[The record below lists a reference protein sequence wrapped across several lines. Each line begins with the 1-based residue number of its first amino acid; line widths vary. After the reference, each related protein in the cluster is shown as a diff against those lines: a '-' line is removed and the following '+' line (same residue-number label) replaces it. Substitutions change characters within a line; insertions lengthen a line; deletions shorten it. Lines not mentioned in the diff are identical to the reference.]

1 MKATEEDDSDPLLGS
16 RRIERQK
23 REEKERFGGL
33 ATFNVELQ
41 ERKLDEN
48 AGPIH
53 GETSAEKTDTEM
65 GFASYRSSVSSATKW
80 LGFVTAVWVQ
90 SISGN
95 NYTFSNYSA
104 ALKTLMGLTQLE
116 LNNLSVAKDVGKAFG
131 LLAGLASDKLPTWV
145 ILLIGSVEGLV
156 GYGAQWLVVSERI
169 KPLSYWQMC
178 IFLCMGGNSTTWMNT
193 AILVT
198 CIRNFRRNRGPVSGI
213 LKGYVGLSTAIF
225 TDLCA
230 ALFNNDP
237 ASFLLMLAVTPF
249 AVCLTAMLFL
259 HEVPPSSSSSE
270 DNRDSRYFWVV
281 NAVAVC
287 VALYLLAYDFIPNP
301 SNLLSLIF
309 SVILLILLASPLAIP
324 AYAFF
329 TAWASKPDLVASE
342 SGPDPNTRSDEP
354 LLRQTAADDTQHK
367 PEVAAAAA
375 EVVEAKRRPVLGE
388 DHTIFDAMVT
398 LDFWI
403 LFVSFL
409 CGVGTGLAVMN
420 NMGQI
425 GLALGYVD
433 VSIFVSLTSIW
444 GFFGRI
450 GSGMISE
457 YFIRKAAIP
466 RPLWNAA
473 SQILMAVGYILMAI
487 AMPGSLYIG
496 STIVGICYGVR
507 LAVTVPVAS
516 ELFGLKYY
524 GLIYNI
530 LILNLPLGSFLF
542 SGLLAGLLY
551 DMEATTTEGGGN
563 TCVGAHCYRLV
574 FVIMAIACVIG
585 FGLDILLSIRTK
597 NLYTRIQAGKKTK
610 RVVDGTQ

>member
-1 MKATEEDDSDPLLGS
+1 
-16 RRIERQK
+16 
-23 REEKERFGGL
+23 
-33 ATFNVELQ
+33 
-41 ERKLDEN
+41 
-48 AGPIH
+48 
-53 GETSAEKTDTEM
+53 M
-65 GFASYRSSVSSATKW
+65 GFGAELSPASSATKW

-90 SISGN
+90 AISGN
-95 NYTFSNYSA
+95 NYTFSNYSD
-104 ALKTLMGLTQLE
+104 ALKTLMNLTQLE
-116 LNNLSVAKDVGKAFG
+116 LNSLSVAKDVGKAFG
-131 LLAGLASDKLPTWV
+131 LLAGLASDQLPTWV

-169 KPLSYWQMC
+169 KPLSYWQMS

-198 CIRNFRRNRGPVSGI
+198 CIRNFRKNRGPVSGI

-225 TDLCA
+225 TVICS
-230 ALFNNDP
+230 ALFNDDP
-237 ASFLLMLAVTPF
+237 ARFLLMLSITPLVVCF
-249 AVCLTAMLFL
+249 AAMLFL
-259 HEVPPSSSSSE
+259 REIPPSASSAE
-270 DNRDSRYFWVV
+270 DKEESRYFWLF
-281 NAVAVC
+281 NGVAIV
-287 VALYLLAYDFIPNP
+287 VALYLLGYDFIPNP
-301 SNLLSLIF
+301 SKLFSQIF
-309 SVILLILLASPLAIP
+309 AVILLLLLASPLIIP
-324 AYAFF
+324 IYSF
-329 TAWASKPDLVASE
+329 SKGWFADRAQAAAEADVEGRAAQ
-342 SGPDPNTRSDEP
+342 EP
-354 LLRQTAADDTQHK
+354 LLKQEIVPETQRR
-367 PEVAAAAA
+367 PEVEPA
-375 EVVEAKRRPVLGE
+375 ENGGEVRRKVIGE
-388 DHTIFDAMVT
+388 DHTIWEVMRS

-425 GLALGYVD
+425 GLALGYAD

-450 GSGMISE
+450 ISGMVSE
-457 YFIRKAAIP
+457 YFIRRAATP

-496 STIVGICYGVR
+496 SIVVGICYGVR
-507 LAVTVPVAS
+507 LAVTVPTAS

-542 SGLLAGLLY
+542 SGLLAGILY
-551 DMEATTTEGGGN
+551 DMEAIATAGGGN
-563 TCVGAHCYRLV
+563 TCVGAHCYRMV
-574 FVIMAIACVIG
+574 FVVMAIACIIG

-597 NLYTRIQAGKKTK
+597 NLYAKIQASKRSKKTVSEK
-610 RVVDGTQ
+610 SETRR